1 MAQTERERHSMNT
14 SRIRRVAGSCL
25 VLVLGAGSAAGQ
37 AVNWTGLGDGVNWE
51 DPNNWSTNALP
62 GASDLVFSGGG
73 GRTVSLSSNQEVDAF
88 RFTNGDSLV
97 HTSGT
102 LTVGT
107 GSTRTVSGFPEF
119 GPASSSYTMSGTAAY
134 NQTDGGRFIMGQRAG
149 LTLRMTDNTSISNTG
164 ALWLGMDGTFDGNLS
179 GNASLV
185 AGGTI
190 QMARFASTS
199 SVLRLSE
206 DASVDADGFFVMSD
220 DAVLSGDSLL
230 EISGSDVSFAT
241 DGLFMREAA
250 TLSFIADGYGLSTLF
265 VDGPGNL
272 VDNGG
277 GMNPQL
283 LLDLSSYTVTQPITL
298 IDMSTGPV
306 NGMFRGLAE
315 GAVVAGTG
323 GLTITYQ
330 GGADG
335 YDVMLIP
342 APASAV
348 CLTPAA
354 LMIARRRR

>member
-1 MAQTERERHSMNT
+1 MITSKISRMA
-14 SRIRRVAGSCL
+14 GGCL
-25 VLVLGAGSAAGQ
+25 VLVLTAGNAAGQ
-37 AVNWTGLGDGVNWE
+37 AANWTGLGDGVNWE
-51 DPNNWSTNALP
+51 DPNNWSINALP
-62 GASDLVFSGGG
+62 GASDLVFTGGG
-73 GRTVSLSSNQEVDAF
+73 GRTIFLSSDQEVDAL
-88 RFTNGDSLV
+88 RFTNGDNLV
-97 HTSGT
+97 HTAGT

-107 GSTRTVSGFPEF
+107 GGTRTESSFPEF
-119 GPASSSYTMSGTAAY
+119 GPGSSSYTMSGTAAY
-134 NQTDGGRFIMGQRAG
+134 NQTDGGRFIMGRQG
-149 LTLRMTDNTSISNTG
+149 GSTLNMTDNASMSNTG
-164 ALWLGMDGTFDGNLS
+164 AIWLGMDGTFDGSMS
-179 GNASLV
+179 GNASLIS
-185 AGGTI
+185 GGTI
-190 QMARFASTS
+190 QLARFASTS

-206 DASVDADGFFVMSD
+206 SSSVDADGFFVMSD
-220 DAVLSGDSLL
+220 APALSGDSLL
-230 EISGSDVSFAT
+230 EIIGSSVSFET

-250 TLSFIADGYGLSTLF
+250 TLSFVADSNGISTLF

-283 LLDLSSYTVTQPITL
+283 LLDFSSYNVTHPITL

-335 YDVMLIP
+335 YDVVLVP
-342 APASAV
+342 SPASAV
-348 CLTPAA
+348 CLAPAV